1 MEYDIRDTIANFV
14 RKSDPDFERHKEER
28 EQGLRRTSCINSNLG
43 RWMDIGIEFLFS
55 VLELDDRDFTVRLP
69 ILAHFTKTDR
79 RRFLRL
85 LQEHVQVCHHCA
97 LKHEDEL
104 DLNARIERACQ
115 DNSQLLLQE
124 LRATTPTGLETDL
137 TNR

>member
-1 MEYDIRDTIANFV
+1 MEYDIRNTIADFV
-14 RKSDPDFERHKEER
+14 RKADPHFEKHREER
-28 EQGLRRTSCINSNLG
+28 DQVLRRTSCINPSLG
-43 RWMDIGIEFLFS
+43 RWMDIGVEFLFS
-55 VLELDDRDFTVRLP
+55 VLELEDRDFTVRLP
-69 ILAHFTKTDR
+69 ILAHLTQTDR

-104 DLNARIERACQ
+104 DLNARIERAFQ
-115 DNSQLLLQE
+115 DNSQFLLQE
-124 LRATTPTGLETDL
+124 LRAATPTGLEADL